1 MPELPE
7 VEVVKRSLI
16 NKIQNSVIK
25 AVKINDSRLRYKIN
39 RNELKKIIGLRL
51 KKIKRRSKY
60 LLFFFNKDIV
70 MLVHLGMTGKF
81 FFINQKNS
89 KFKTS
94 FYYNIQEEKDKK
106 HDRVIF
112 YLSKKQKLIY
122 NDVRKF
128 GFIKFL
134 NKANVDQNFHLKN
147 LGPEPLNNK
156 FDFIYFRNYTAR
168 RKRTAKDL
176 LMDQKFVS
184 GLGNIYVNEILFF
197 SGVNPKKEIQ
207 YLSDLEIKN
216 ENQEKQVA
224 IKILRPDIEKLFNE
238 ELDALMLFAYIV
250 ENTITKAKRLKLIE
264 VVHLLREITNIEMD
278 LRFEAAA
285 ANELYENT
293 KLDKGFNVPKIYW
306 NYTTKKY

>member
-7 VEVVKRSLI
+7 VEVVKRSLL

-81 FFINQKNS
+81 FFINQNNS

-147 LGPEPLNNK
+147 LGPEPL
-156 FDFIYFRNYTAR
+156 
-168 RKRTAKDL
+168 
-176 LMDQKFVS
+176 
-184 GLGNIYVNEILFF
+184 E
-197 SGVNPKKEIQ
+197 
-207 YLSDLEIKN
+207 
-216 ENQEKQVA
+216 
-224 IKILRPDIEKLFNE
+224 
-238 ELDALMLFAYIV
+238 
-250 ENTITKAKRLKLIE
+250 
-264 VVHLLREITNIEMD
+264 
-278 LRFEAAA
+278 
-285 ANELYENT
+285 
-293 KLDKGFNVPKIYW
+293 
-306 NYTTKKY
+306 